1 MLAPEFLRLLEQ
13 RKSANLPTVGKATP
27 AELRAQTPARVAL
40 AGPIPDGVTI
50 EHREIPTRDSTCL
63 EAHLIRPQS
72 SSSDRS
78 SLVLY
83 FHGGGWVHNTIDIY
97 DASLALLAIET
108 GMSVLSVSYRK
119 APEYPFPIPLHD
131 CWDTLQWCREH
142 AHLLNVDAD
151 EIIVAGDSS
160 GGNLAAAVA
169 LMARDVI
176 PLRGQILIYPCL
188 DPTLVSD
195 SVQQF
200 ASGFGLDRTAMQWYW
215 QQYVQDEHLM
225 LDAQVAPLHATNT
238 QGVAPAFIAAAE
250 YDILR
255 DDARLYH
262 DKLQATD
269 ADSTYHCYA
278 GTIHGF
284 FTFASVSSMPMELIR
299 DIAAWIHTLN
309 KQSMP

>member
-13 RKSANLPTVGKATP
+13 RKSANLPIVGKATP
-27 AELRAQTPARVAL
+27 AELRAQTPARIAL

-50 EHREIPTRDSTCL
+50 EHREIPTRDSASL
-63 EAHLIRPQS
+63 EAHLIRPPS
-72 SSSDRS
+72 STDHA
-78 SLVLY
+78 SLIVY
-83 FHGGGWVHNTIDIY
+83 YHGGGWVHNTIDIY

-142 AHLLNVDAD
+142 AHLLNIDAD

-215 QQYVQDEHLM
+215 QQYVQVEHLM
-225 LDAQVAPLHATNT
+225 FDAQVAPLHADNT
-238 QGVAPAFIAAAE
+238 LGAAPAFIAAAE

-269 ADSTYHCYA
+269 ADSTYRCYA

-284 FTFASVSSMPMELIR
+284 FTYASVSSIPMALIR
-299 DIAAWIHTLN
+299 DIAGWINTLN
-309 KQSMP
+309 KQSTP

>member
-13 RKSANLPTVGKATP
+13 RKSANLPIVGKATP
-27 AELRAQTPARVAL
+27 AELRAQTPARIAL

-50 EHREIPTRDSTCL
+50 EHREIPTRDSASL
-63 EAHLIRPQS
+63 EAHLIRPPS
-72 SSSDRS
+72 STDHA
-78 SLVLY
+78 SLIVY
-83 FHGGGWVHNTIDIY
+83 YHGGGWVHNTIDIY

-142 AHLLNVDAD
+142 AHLLNIDAD

-215 QQYVQDEHLM
+215 QQYVQDEHQM
-225 LDAQVAPLHATNT
+225 FDARVAPLHADNT
-238 QGVAPAFIAAAE
+238 HGVAPAFIAAAE

-262 DKLQATD
+262 DKLQASD
-269 ADSTYHCYA
+269 IDSTYLCYA
-278 GTIHGF
+278 GAIHGF
-284 FTFASVSSMPMELIR
+284 FTFASVSSMPMDLIR

-309 KQSMP
+309 KQSTP